1 MNYNI
6 ITTLIVIIPILMFCI
21 YYCFAG
27 IKEENIWDSPSTDK
41 GCICAIISFIN
52 VVCFIGF
59 EINNSIF
66 TTILIIIEAPILI
79 WTVFTKCFNKFENKK
94 MLYSELLYIYN
105 QENLTDF
112 KKHMTRKEQIEF
124 LKSIKV
130 ECLDRTREE
139 NINSN
144 GEKVVATK
152 DIYQYI
158 PLIENEEDLK
168 YWEDILRKE

>member
-1 MNYNI
+1 MNYNV
-6 ITTLIVIIPILMFCI
+6 ITTLIVIIPVLMFCI

-27 IKEENIWDSPSTDK
+27 IKEENIWDSPLIDK

-66 TTILIIIEAPILI
+66 TTILIIIETPILI

-105 QENLTDF
+105 QEDLTNF
-112 KKHMTRKEQIEF
+112 KTY
-124 LKSIKV
+124 
-130 ECLDRTREE
+130 DT
-139 NINSN
+139 
-144 GEKVVATK
+144 
-152 DIYQYI
+152 
-158 PLIENEEDLK
+158 
-168 YWEDILRKE
+168 

>member
-6 ITTLIVIIPILMFCI
+6 IITLMLIIPILMFCI
-21 YYCFAG
+21 YYCFAVR
-27 IKEENIWDSPSTDK
+27 KEENIWDNPSIDK
-41 GCICAIISFIN
+41 GCICLIIGFIN
-52 VVCFIGF
+52 FGCFIGF

-66 TTILIIIEAPILI
+66 TTILIIIEVPILI
-79 WTVFTKCFNKFENKK
+79 WAVFTKYFNKFENKK
-94 MLYSELLYIYN
+94 RLYSELLYIYN
-105 QENLTDF
+105 QEDLTDF
-112 KKHMTRKEQIEF
+112 KKHMNREEQIKL
-124 LKSIKV
+124 LKSIKI

-144 GEKVVATK
+144 GEKVVTTK

>member
-6 ITTLIVIIPILMFCI
+6 ITTLIVIIPVLMFCI

-79 WTVFTKCFNKFENKK
+79 WTVFTKYFNKFENKK
-94 MLYSELLYIYN
+94 KLYSELLYVYN
-105 QENLTDF
+105 QEDLTDF
-112 KKHMTRKEQIEF
+112 KKHMTHKEQIEF

-130 ECLDRTREE
+130 ECLDRTRKE

-144 GEKVVATK
+144 GEKVVTTK